1 MRQGYITEIKREG
14 DSQATPICDEESFAL
29 ANQNKANITQ
39 LGSRVL
45 SLEETLSYLNSSNT
59 WFGCKWLIGDGNS
72 EGTPIGNLFRLKHMQ
87 EIFKIGGYMVKNDHS
102 RRKLHPSDH
111 RIYKEGDA
119 VDFTGAHGHY
129 QWGWGVGIYYG
140 AWNDGTYKYEA
151 FDDRPIPGVPCVYI
165 PVGSRS
171 CAGYAQLDRTNDI
184 LCSYINKTAQYRG
197 GNNSN
202 WDETYRSL
210 IGKPVTNIGMTTL
223 RNYARNNGNMW
234 FTSERVMI
242 FITGAL
248 IRVFFHNRDIQAGVN
263 PTLTADGLHQG
274 GLGYG
279 ISLDGVEW
287 DQRGYNPFIDL
298 DAGIEL
304 GDFTGVFSTKITNS
318 AGNEV
323 TVSGIP
329 CFMGLKNFYKYVWTM
344 TEDELLICQADGSQA
359 FYVEENIDGSIF
371 NTDGA
376 GTHLLV
382 GKTPVHASASWS
394 AIKEISTE
402 YLSGM
407 PVEDG
412 GTYGTFY
419 ADGYYNPVDEAGA
432 VRGAIRL
439 GRADVGGVAGSCC
452 LYGNS
457 APSDADAAGGAVLC
471 EFTVPFSTKLTVLA
485 TA

>member
-14 DSQATPICDEESFAL
+14 DSQATPLCDEESFAL
-29 ANQNKANITQ
+29 ANQNRTNITQ
-39 LGSRVL
+39 LNSRVL
-45 SLEETLSYLNSSNT
+45 SLEETLAYLNLSNT
-59 WFGCKWLIGDGNS
+59 WFGCKWPIGYGNT

-87 EIFKIGGYMVKNDHS
+87 EIFKLGGYMVKNDHS
-102 RRKLHPSDH
+102 RRKLHPLDH
-111 RIYKEGDA
+111 RIYEEGDA

-140 AWNDGTYKYEA
+140 AWSDASYEYEA

-171 CAGYAQLDRTNDI
+171 CAGYAQLDRTNNI

-234 FTSERVMI
+234 FTTERVMI

-248 IRVFFHNRDIQAGVN
+248 ARVFFHNRNIQAAFN

-274 GLGYG
+274 GLGAGADYPSDWTG
-279 ISLDGVEW
+279 N
-287 DQRGYNPFIDL
+287 RGYNPYIDL
-298 DAGIEL
+298 DLGIEK
-304 GDFTGVFSTKITNS
+304 GDFTGLLSATIKDANNNDITMN
-318 AGNEV
+318 N
-323 TVSGIP
+323 IP
-329 CFMGLKNFYKYVWTM
+329 CFMGLKNFYKYLWAM

-382 GKTPVHASASWS
+382 GNTPNNTNWS
-394 AIKEISTE
+394 YIKQISKD

-407 PVEDG
+407 PTEVG
-412 GTYGTFY
+412 GTDASFY
-419 ADGYYNPVDEAGA
+419 ADGYYNPHVTTAGA

-439 GRADVGGVAGSCC
+439 GDADYGDNAGSCF
-452 LYGNS
+452 LFGDV
-457 APSDADAAGGAVLC
+457 APSVASAHGGAVLC
-471 EFTVPFSTKLTVLA
+471 EFTEPFSTKLTVLA
-485 TA
+485 SA

>member
-14 DSQATPICDEESFAL
+14 DSNATPICDEEAYAL
-29 ANQNKANITQ
+29 GQQHTTQ
-39 LGSRVL
+39 ISDLSGRVL
-45 SLEETLSYLNSSNT
+45 NLEETLAYLNSSDT
-59 WFGCKWLIGDGNS
+59 WFGCKWPKGNS
-72 EGTPIGNLFRLKHMQ
+72 NTEGTPIGNLFRLKHMQ

-111 RIYKEGDA
+111 RIYVEGDA

-171 CAGYAQLDRTNDI
+171 CAGYAQLDRTNNI

-202 WDETYRSL
+202 WDETFRSL
-210 IGKPVTNIGMTTL
+210 IGKPVSNIGMTTL
-223 RNYARNNGNMW
+223 RNYARNNGSMW
-234 FTSERVMI
+234 FTTERVMLY
-242 FITGAL
+242 ITGAL
-248 IRVFFHNRDIQAGVN
+248 ARVFFHNRNIQAGYN
-263 PTLTADGLHQG
+263 ATLTADGLHQG

-287 DQRGYNPFIDL
+287 DSQRGYNPYIDL

-318 AGNEV
+318 DGNEV

-329 CFMGLKNFYKYVWTM
+329 SFMGLKNFYKYLWTM
-344 TEDELLICQADGSQA
+344 TEDELLVCQADGSQA
-359 FYVEENIDGSIF
+359 FYVEETIDGSVF

-382 GKTPVHASASWS
+382 GKTPVHASGSWS
-394 AIKEISTE
+394 YIKEISAD

-412 GTYGTFY
+412 GSGSTYY
-419 ADGYYNPVDEAGA
+419 ADGYYNPVAEAGA
-432 VRGAIRL
+432 VRGALRL
-439 GRADVGGVAGSCC
+439 GSASHGDYAGSCY
-452 LYGNS
+452 LRGDS
-457 APSDADAAGGAVLC
+457 APSYAYADGGAVLC
-471 EFTVPFSTKLTVLA
+471 EFTVPFSTKLAVIA
-485 TA
+485 

>member
-1 MRQGYITEIKREG
+1 MRQGYVTEIKREG
-14 DSQATPICDEESFAL
+14 DSQATPICDEESYAL
-29 ANQNKANITQ
+29 ANQNKTNITG
-39 LGSRVL
+39 LTGRVL
-45 SLEETLSYLNSSNT
+45 DLEETLGYLNSSNT
-59 WFGCKWLIGDGNS
+59 WFGCKWPIGDGNS

-87 EIFKIGGYMVKNDHS
+87 EIFRIGGYMVKNDHS

-111 RIYKEGDA
+111 RIYEEGDA

-171 CAGYAQLDRTNDI
+171 CAGYAQLDRTNNI

-197 GNNSN
+197 GTNNDS
-202 WDETYRSL
+202 WDNTYRSL
-210 IGKPVTNIGMTTL
+210 IGKPVSNIGMTTL

-234 FTSERVMI
+234 FTTERVMI
-242 FITGAL
+242 YITGAL
-248 IRVFFHNRDIQAGVN
+248 ARVFFHNRNIQAGFN

-274 GLGYG
+274 GLGAGADYPG
-279 ISLDGVEW
+279 DWG
-287 DQRGYNPFIDL
+287 DRGYNPYLDL
-298 DAGIEL
+298 DLGIEK
-304 GDFTGVFSTKITNS
+304 GDFTGLFSATIKDSGDNDITIN
-318 AGNEV
+318 N
-323 TVSGIP
+323 IP
-329 CFMGLKNFYKYVWTM
+329 CFMGLKNFYKYLWSM
-344 TEDELLICQADGSQA
+344 TEDELLVCQADGSQA
-359 FYVEENIDGSIF
+359 FYVEENIDGSLF

-382 GKTPVHASASWS
+382 GKTPTNEGWS
-394 AIKEISTE
+394 YIKQISTD

-407 PVEDG
+407 PTEVG
-412 GTYGTFY
+412 GTGGSFF
-419 ADGYYNPVDEAGA
+419 ADGYYNTHVTDAGA

-439 GRADVGGVAGSCC
+439 GDAGNGGVAGSC
-452 LYGNS
+452 LLSGYS
-457 APSDADAAGGAVLC
+457 APSFASATGGAVLC